1 MKILAIETSC
11 DETAASVVAKNPKE
25 NYVKVLSN
33 VVASSLILHS
43 KTGGIIPDIAAREQL
58 KFIIPV
64 IEKAIENCKLKI
76 ENLDAIAVTYG
87 PGLIGSLL
95 IGVETAK
102 TLSYLWNKPIIPVN
116 HLFGHIYANWIY
128 PQSSVLG
135 SQLSD
140 SSQSVHQLTGKL
152 KTDKLESENRQQKTD
167 NRILFPAI
175 TLLVSGGHT
184 DLLLMENHNNFKWL
198 GGTLDDAAGEAF
210 DKIGRLLNLPYPAGP
225 TMEALAKNGNSKA
238 FTFPRPMI
246 GSKDFDFSFSGLKAA
261 VWRETK
267 KLGSPTNYKP
277 STINS
282 ICASVQKSIIEVLVR
297 KAVKAAKKYNVK
309 SILLGGGVTANQKLR
324 DELIHNTKYL
334 MPDTKIFFPKK
345 FLCTDNAAIIGA
357 YAAFH
362 PEEMSWNKITANP
375 ELYFE

>member
-11 DETAASVVAKNPKE
+11 DETAAAVVSKNPKE

-64 IEKAIENCKLKI
+64 IKQALENASLARHSGERSDSRIKNGFWTSQNDI
-76 ENLDAIAVTYG
+76 IQDIDAIAVTVG

-116 HLFGHIYANWIY
+116 HLLGHIYANFA
-128 PQSSVLG
+128 
-135 SQLSD
+135 
-140 SSQSVHQLTGKL
+140 
-152 KTDKLESENRQQKTD
+152 SEISNFKFQIS
-167 NRILFPAI
+167 NFPAI
-175 TLLVSGGHT
+175 VLLVSGGHT
-184 DLLLMENHNNFKWL
+184 DLLLMKSHDDFKWL
-198 GGTLDDAAGEAF
+198 GGTRDDAAGEAF

-225 TMEALAKNGNSKA
+225 TIEKLAKNGNEKN

-267 KLGSPTNYKP
+267 
-277 STINS
+277 TIQRFNNKT
-282 ICASVQKSIIEVLVR
+282 IADLCASVQKSIIEVLVR
-297 KAVKAAKKYNVK
+297 KTVQAAEKYQDCATN
-309 SILLGGGVTANQKLR
+309 LN
-324 DELIHNTKYL
+324 
-334 MPDTKIFFPKK
+334 
-345 FLCTDNAAIIGA
+345 
-357 YAAFH
+357 
-362 PEEMSWNKITANP
+362 
-375 ELYFE
+375 